1 MASPGARVRLLPP
14 AVYLVPLGAAVALDR
29 VAHLPRFALPPV
41 GLVIAALLSLAG
53 AGLFLWAGQTLLS
66 RGTTVIPWHAVD
78 TLVTSG
84 PFARSRNPIYVG
96 DALIYLGLAG
106 WAGSWTALVVFPV
119 ILWVMTRWVIQ
130 REEAYLTQRFGTAYQ
145 SYAVRVRRWV

>member
-1 MASPGARVRLLPP
+1 M
-14 AVYLVPLGAAVALDR
+14 
-29 VAHLPRFALPPV
+29 
-41 GLVIAALLSLAG
+41 
-53 AGLFLWAGQTLLS
+53 
-66 RGTTVIPWHAVD
+66 D